1 MNPMYQ
7 QTEDIKNQTEILE
20 LNNSKSRTKRPV
32 DGIENSRE
40 DRRKISELENRTRE
54 ISQSENQ
61 RENRCDKKNECHLN
75 NSWDYNK
82 MSNSGV
88 IEVLGRQEKEDGTE
102 KNLNR

>member
-75 NSWDYNK
+75 NS
-82 MSNSGV
+82 
-88 IEVLGRQEKEDGTE
+88 
-102 KNLNR
+102 